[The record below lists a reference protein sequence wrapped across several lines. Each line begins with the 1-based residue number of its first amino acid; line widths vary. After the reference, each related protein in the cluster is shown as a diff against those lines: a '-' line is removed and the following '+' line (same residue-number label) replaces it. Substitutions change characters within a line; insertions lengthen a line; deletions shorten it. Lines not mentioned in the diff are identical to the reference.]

1 MFYQRYLLSFP
12 FDCLF
17 CSFDFKR
24 RIKLRAFIVVRRH
37 KGRCKGLDRDNN
49 LFHAKMISLTPKP
62 HLENMVIALFNIFR
76 RTCYLSY
83 YRISNQRTIL
93 FASVLSFRVLLLI
106 PTPGRENLRSHA
118 VCSNSVAPQICDC
131 RLLTP
136 RPPSRAF
143 N

>member
-1 MFYQRYLLSFP
+1 MINTPSSVLSALPFIISVRLFVLFFFFY
-12 FDCLF
+12 
-17 CSFDFKR
+17 FKR

-83 YRISNQRTIL
+83 YRISN
-93 FASVLSFRVLLLI
+93 
-106 PTPGRENLRSHA
+106 
-118 VCSNSVAPQICDC
+118 
-131 RLLTP
+131 
-136 RPPSRAF
+136 
-143 N
+143 